1 MPPISLIESRMSP
14 PSSAPRLRILLAD
27 DQAILRQ
34 GLKTVL
40 RQEGFEVVGEA
51 SDGHA
56 AIKMCH
62 TLKPEIA
69 ILDIGMP
76 LLNGIDAAREI
87 HKSCPST
94 KIILLT
100 MSTEGSHVLTS
111 LRAGISGY
119 VLKNNPFANLVDAI
133 KAVAKG
139 ETYLSSGVSK
149 TIVKAYLSNPVLPAD
164 PLSLRERQVL
174 QLIAEGKN
182 MKEVG
187 SLLGISART
196 AETHRGRIMKKLNIF
211 TIAGLVRYAL
221 NHGLLNEREASS
233 DGHHRGSDGNHR
245 ARHSRNHKGKKRR

>member
-1 MPPISLIESRMSP
+1 MPPISLVESRMSP
-14 PSSAPRLRILLAD
+14 PSSAPRLRILIAD
-27 DQAILRQ
+27 DQTVLRQ

-40 RQEGFEVVGEA
+40 RQEGFEIVGEA
-51 SDGHA
+51 SDGHT

-62 TLKPEIA
+62 VLQPEIA

-87 HKSCPST
+87 HRSCRNT

-119 VLKNNPFANLVDAI
+119 VLKSNPFASLVEAI
-133 KAVAKG
+133 RAVARG

-174 QLIAEGKN
+174 QLIAEGMS

-187 SLLGISART
+187 GVLGISART
-196 AETHRGRIMKKLNIF
+196 AETHRARIMRKLNIF
-211 TIAGLVRYAL
+211 NVAGLVRYAL
-221 NHGLLNEREASS
+221 KHGLIIERET
-233 DGHHRGSDGNHR
+233 GSDGNHGR
-245 ARHSRNHKGKKRR
+245 RGSRKLKRT

>member
-1 MPPISLIESRMSP
+1 MPPISLVEGKISS

-27 DQAILRQ
+27 DQAVLRL

-40 RQEGFEVVGEA
+40 HQEGFEVVGEA

-56 AIKMCH
+56 AIKMCYD
-62 TLKPEIA
+62 LRPEIA

-87 HKSCPST
+87 HKVCPNT

-100 MSTEGSHVLTS
+100 TSTEGSHVLTS

-119 VLKNNPFANLVDAI
+119 VLKNNPFASLLEAI

-149 TIVKAYLSNPVLPAD
+149 TIVKAYLSNPGLSAD
-164 PLSLRERQVL
+164 PLSMRERQVL
-174 QLIAEGKN
+174 QLIAEGKS

-187 SLLGISART
+187 AVLGISSRT
-196 AETHRGRIMKKLNIF
+196 AETHRARIMKKLNVF

-221 NHGLLNEREASS
+221 KHGLIIERETGS
-233 DGHHRGSDGNHR
+233 DGHRGPKDHRK
-245 ARHSRNHKGKKRR
+245 ARRT